1 MDALWNVVTN
11 AAILMAGLAVR
22 FAVALALL
30 AVLVAVLLPFLYAG
44 EGVQRLW
51 RRLEG
56 YASVAGLTW
65 RRRTYYSPLHTWLHA
80 RGSRVRVGLDD
91 LAGRL
96 LRRIDDVTLP
106 IEGTY
111 LKEGDALFTMSS
123 GTYLKEGDALLT
135 MTSGLRGVV
144 VPAPVEGIVTRVNSD
159 LLDRPQAVI
168 ADPYRRGWLIEMQPA
183 TADYRRL
190 RHDDEARAWM
200 AAEAHRLS
208 IALERATGI
217 VAADGGELA
226 IPSHLLLGEKQF
238 GELAREFLG
247 ARLAVVTAGP
257 VAS

>member
-1 MDALWNVVTN
+1 MDALWNVVIN
-11 AAILMAGLAVR
+11 AAILVAGLAVR

-44 EGVQRLW
+44 EGMQRLV

-65 RRRTYYSPLHTWLHA
+65 RRRTYYSPLHAWLRT
-80 RGSRVRVGLDD
+80 RGSRVRLGLDD

-96 LRRIDDVTLP
+96 LRRIDQVMLP

-123 GTYLKEGDALLT
+123 GRRA
-135 MTSGLRGVV
+135 VV
-144 VPAPVEGIVTRVNSD
+144 VPAPIEGIVTRVNSG
-159 LLDRPQAVI
+159 LIARPQAVVE
-168 ADPYRRGWLIEMQPA
+168 DPYRRGWIVEMQPA
-183 TADYRRL
+183 TSEYQRL
-190 RHDDEARAWM
+190 RHDEQAREWM

-208 IALERATGI
+208 LALEHATGI

-226 IPSHLLLGEKQF
+226 IPSHLLLGEEQL

-247 ARLAVVTAGP
+247 ARPKVE
-257 VAS
+257 